1 MATIHFNQTTKTIAR
16 HWEAFVTHGGMFPRS
31 GASPAVSRTMT
42 TAHQQEGIPPITGE
56 AASQGLTC

>member
-16 HWEAFVTHGGMFPRS
+16 HWESFVTHGGMFPRS
-31 GASPAVSRTMT
+31 DPRPTDSRTMT
-42 TAHQQEGIPPITGE
+42 TTHQQQSTPPITDD

>member
-1 MATIHFNQTTKTIAR
+1 MATIHFNQTAKTIAR
-16 HWEAFVTHGGMFPRS
+16 HWEAFVTHGGTVPRS

-42 TAHQQEGIPPITGE
+42 TAPQRDGIPPITGE

>member
-1 MATIHFNQTTKTIAR
+1 MATTHFNQTTKTIAR

-31 GASPAVSRTMT
+31 GASAADSRTTT
-42 TAHQQEGIPPITGE
+42 TADQQEGIRPITGE